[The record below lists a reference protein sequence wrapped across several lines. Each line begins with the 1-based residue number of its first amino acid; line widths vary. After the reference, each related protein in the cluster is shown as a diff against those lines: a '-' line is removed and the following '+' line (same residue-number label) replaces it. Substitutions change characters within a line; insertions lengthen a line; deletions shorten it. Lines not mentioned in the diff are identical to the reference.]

1 MRTLVVY
8 ESMYGNT
15 EHVARAIAE
24 GIADAELVE
33 VGLAPTKLP
42 PEVALLVVG
51 GPTHAHGMT
60 REGTRRDAG
69 TRVDRPIVSPGI
81 GIREWIDAVQPSD
94 VIVAAF
100 DTRIR
105 GPQILTGSAARSA
118 TEQLRKR
125 GFKTVPPE
133 SFVLARIG
141 GEPFDQVSEAE
152 LDRARGWG
160 RSLSTLLPVA
170 AG

>member
-15 EHVARAIAE
+15 EHVARAIAY
-24 GIADAELVE
+24 GIGEAELIE
-33 VGLAPTKLP
+33 VGLGTTTLP
-42 PEVALLVVG
+42 LDLVLLVVG

-60 REGTRRDAG
+60 KEGTRRDAG

-81 GIREWIDAVQPSD
+81 GIREWIDAVQPAD

-100 DTRIR
+100 DTRIG
-105 GPQILTGSAARSA
+105 GPQLLTGSAAKSA
-118 TEQLRKR
+118 TERLRKR
-125 GFKTVPPE
+125 GFKAVPPE
-133 SFVLARIG
+133 SFVLARMSG
-141 GEPFDQVSEAE
+141 DPFDAVSEAE
-152 LDRARGWG
+152 LERARTWG